1 MRVKP
6 NEKKVNSL
14 QEEIDDLK
22 NSFNKT
28 RLRDIYQHCQQ
39 SEGTPAVIPNIM
51 TLLKLAILCP
61 LGNAV
66 VERLFSLMSLVK
78 TQLRSSLSDVTLD
91 RLLRVNKEGN
101 KELSEEDLVRL
112 ADILREL
119 LCSESET
126 FTTKLKF

>member
-1 MRVKP
+1 
-6 NEKKVNSL
+6 
-14 QEEIDDLK
+14 
-22 NSFNKT
+22 
-28 RLRDIYQHCQQ
+28 
-39 SEGTPAVIPNIM
+39 M

-91 RLLRVNKEGN
+91 ILLRVNKEGT

-112 ADILREL
+112 ADMLREL